1 MKKGRREAVERG
13 DPSSFP
19 PPSRLSDNVK
29 RVERLPKES
38 EEKWRCEPGAEFM
51 AAAAERVTRGDCNFS
66 PSTFPYSFPRFDP
79 LPPFPA
85 MKIYISTLR
94 KLVVRKRRGI
104 GDERRGGGRVIN
116 ESIERKRKRGR
127 GWTLLEI
134 EGRKGRRERERVVL
148 PWGRGVGAWGRLVGP
163 GVGARI
169 RCTGAGRRRCP
180 PSMDHQDPYPRR
192 FHLKQERSDL
202 NIDHHL
208 YNSYSTNSD
217 T

>member
-1 MKKGRREAVERG
+1 MTPP
-13 DPSSFP
+13 PSL

-94 KLVVRKRRGI
+94 KLVVRKWRGI
-104 GDERRGGGRVIN
+104 GDERREGRRVIN
-116 ESIERKRKRGR
+116 ESIERKRKGGGMDASRDR
-127 GWTLLEI
+127 SE
-134 EGRKGRRERERVVL
+134 EGKKGTRESRL
-148 PWGRGVGAWGRLVGP
+148 TMGSWGRCMG
-163 GVGARI
+163 
-169 RCTGAGRRRCP
+169 
-180 PSMDHQDPYPRR
+180 
-192 FHLKQERSDL
+192 
-202 NIDHHL
+202 
-208 YNSYSTNSD
+208 
-217 T
+217 

>member
-19 PPSRLSDNVK
+19 PPPPRLSDNVK

-104 GDERRGGGRVIN
+104 GDERRGGG
-116 ESIERKRKRGR
+116 GA
-127 GWTLLEI
+127 LLTNQS
-134 EGRKGRRERERVVL
+134 KGKEREGGDGRFSRSKGGREEGNERESSYHGVV
-148 PWGRGVGAWGRLVGP
+148 G
-163 GVGARI
+163 
-169 RCTGAGRRRCP
+169 
-180 PSMDHQDPYPRR
+180 
-192 FHLKQERSDL
+192 
-202 NIDHHL
+202 
-208 YNSYSTNSD
+208 
-217 T
+217 